1 MKRDGVSA
9 EIRKGF
15 REFRVQVEQSVR
27 PGCGWDE
34 RERKYNPPPPRKRAA
49 SWGLVRVG
57 RPAQDLL
64 FHRRES
70 ALRK

>member
-34 RERKYNPPPPRKRAA
+34 RERKYNPPPPQKK
-49 SWGLVRVG
+49 SSELGV
-57 RPAQDLL
+57 
-64 FHRRES
+64 S
-70 ALRK
+70 